1 MAKYSL
7 RELLGLTGS
16 NKTTSGKSRDKRK
29 TASSGDREGRGM
41 DFSHLNKSTGAYAA
55 SDELPEQSESD
66 GGMAPDIAG
75 ITDKGN
81 RVREKHT
88 RGHNV
93 AVSDEAKKNPVL
105 AVKLLRSTKLSS
117 SEIIRRLKEEPEAIT
132 AFTEKF
138 MSENVPEWEFV
149 SEEDKGKQAMA
160 WSVRNDDKN
169 GYNAGR
175 NAARRVLDGMRD
187 PYLTTKEIE
196 RSMEDYRKTS
206 ITNPGTSAHKMRLEK
221 INDEYLRKKARA
233 RVEKNIA
240 LKDIGHNILHD
251 ELDEEKVF
259 ESMKKGMTM

>member
-7 RELLGLTGS
+7 RELLGLNS
-16 NKTTSGKSRDKRK
+16 RNKTTSGKKRDKRK
-29 TASSGDREGRGM
+29 TASSGGHGM
-41 DFSHLNKSTGAYAA
+41 DFSHLNQATGAYIA
-55 SDELPEQSESD
+55 SDELPKKRENDDSV
-66 GGMAPDIAG
+66 APGIAG
-75 ITDKGN
+75 FTDKDSK
-81 RVREKHT
+81 VREKHT

-105 AVKLLRSTKLSS
+105 AVKLLRNTKLSS
-117 SEIIRRLKEEPEAIT
+117 SEIIRKLKEEPEAIT

-175 NAARRVLDGMRD
+175 NAARKVLDGMHD

-196 RSMEDYRKTS
+196 RAREEYRKTS
-206 ITNPGTSAHKMRLEK
+206 ITNPNTTAHKMRVEQL
-221 INDEYLRKKARA
+221 NDEYLRKNARA
-233 RVEKNIA
+233 CVEKNIA
-240 LKDIGHNILHD
+240 LKNIGHNIPPD

-259 ESMKKGMTM
+259 ERMKKGMAL